1 MGEGEQILQ
10 HHQGV
15 GAVGVHGGQQLQTL
29 GQAAGH
35 HRLEKIVDLRAIGEA
50 QHGPHLI
57 GADRFV
63 RHRHGLIQNRQPVAR
78 RTIGGAGDQG
88 QHLVLNGD
96 LLGGRDGA

>member
-1 MGEGEQILQ
+1 M
-10 HHQGV
+10 
-15 GAVGVHGGQQLQTL
+15 
-29 GQAAGH
+29 AANNPNSRPSDRH

-63 RHRHGLIQNRQPVAR
+63 AIAGLIQNRQPVAR
-78 RTIGGAGDQG
+78 RNIGGAGDQG
-88 QHLVLNGD
+88 QRLILDGD